1 MDTNNYLLIFFLR
14 LGQLL
19 HVRREPDI
27 FVDSIIDRFALGKK
41 KKSQF
46 FSLLNYI

>member
-14 LGQLL
+14 LGQLF
-19 HVRREPDI
+19 HVRRKPDI
-27 FVDSIIDRFALGKK
+27 LVDSIIDRFV
-41 KKSQF
+41 KKSLNF